1 MPLTFR
7 DPFQDR
13 GLLVPAETEADAVT
27 RRPLRLASGVVEE
40 QEAGQNSQVE
50 PYSLSR
56 RSSVAS
62 SVDATRSDL
71 QEHLVVMG
79 MQRSKAR
86 ERAAVLVENGY
97 TSVEE
102 FEALTD
108 DELQQNGFKD
118 GDLKKIATFRGR
130 SPRQHST
137 STSNVVMFDS
147 VQWLR
152 WEGDKRGWRPYEAQ
166 VAEKLEKGYKRGQDK
181 VTFDK
186 CSSDGLVT
194 SELVDLSTMI
204 HFPEEG
210 VKVDQTVWVRNYKT
224 VPWTRGEVEQL
235 DTESNKPKVKA
246 RQGRVRFPSGVKWK
260 ALTAK
265 KALTALILQNARDRR
280 LNKAQIA
287 RIEAEC
293 EPMGSLAL
301 STRARKLGCSQADI
315 EVAME
320 SPVKW
325 KAPEINKPRMWKYV
339 ETKPPGF
346 TCYELYHHGSSW
358 DVAYENS
365 RSAVHTIPTCFIK
378 LLLWHLLQPVMYI
391 YVFLTAYST
400 LDTMQQRLGSF
411 VLLRES
417 LYLLALLACVVANP
431 AFLLVDVSASAR
443 DDPRFGVHVHSGY
456 TFLARYVLAPEK
468 YVVGALFGTVKIC
481 SRKVADCW
489 DWSVSYLFDLCALGA
504 LTAGVATDGG
514 LPLVLFVGYAAS
526 AVAAVSITG
535 VLLADGVKR
544 GQKKANR
551 AVVNAVGFVVVV
563 AMPLI
568 TNSLGVMI
576 AVVCAGAVLLVWD
589 WSAHRQSD
597 NSGDDEDEEE
607 EDYEES
613 EDVANLLEVEV
624 TEVEV

>member
-13 GLLVPAETEADAVT
+13 GLPTETEADAVT
-27 RRPLRLASGVVEE
+27 RVTRRPLASGVVEE

-79 MQRSKAR
+79 MLRSKAR

-137 STSNVVMFDS
+137 VDMFDS

-152 WEGDKRGWRPYEAQ
+152 WTGDKHGWKPYGGA
-166 VAEKLEKGYKRGQDK
+166 AACKLEKGYKRGQDK

-186 CSSDGLVT
+186 YSSDGLVT

-204 HFPEEG
+204 RFPEERRS
-210 VKVDQTVWVRNYKT
+210 VKVGQTVWVRNYKT
-224 VPWTRGEVEQL
+224 VPWTRGKVRQL
-235 DTESNKPKVKA
+235 DTASNEPKVKA
-246 RQGRVRFPSGVKWK
+246 TEGRVKKPTGVKSKW
-260 ALTAK
+260 
-265 KALTALILQNARDRR
+265 
-280 LNKAQIA
+280 
-287 RIEAEC
+287 EAAETH
-293 EPMGSLAL
+293 E
-301 STRARKLGCSQADI
+301 
-315 EVAME
+315 
-320 SPVKW
+320 
-325 KAPEINKPRMWKYV
+325 PRMWKYV

-346 TCYELYHHGSSW
+346 TCHELYHHGSSW
-358 DVAYENS
+358 RVAHENS
-365 RSAVHTIPTCFIK
+365 RSTVHTIPTCFIK
-378 LLLWHLLQPVMYI
+378 LLFWHLLQPVMYI

-400 LDTMQQRLGSF
+400 LDTVQQRLGSF

-443 DDPRFGVHVHSGY
+443 DDPRFGVRSGY

-468 YVVGALFGTVKIC
+468 YVVGALLVKIC
-481 SRKVADCW
+481 GRKVADCW

-597 NSGDDEDEEE
+597 NSGDDEEEEE

>member
-13 GLLVPAETEADAVT
+13 GLPTETEADAVT
-27 RRPLRLASGVVEE
+27 RVTRRPLASGVVEE

-79 MQRSKAR
+79 MLRSKAR

-118 GDLKKIATFRGR
+118 GDLKKIAIFRGR
-130 SPRQHST
+130 SPREHST
-137 STSNVVMFDS
+137 STSNVDMSDS
-147 VQWLR
+147 VQWL
-152 WEGDKRGWRPYEAQ
+152 WWDGDNRGWQPYDPQ
-166 VAEKLEKGYKRGQDK
+166 VADKLETGYKRGQYR
-181 VTFDK
+181 VPFDK
-186 CSSDGLVT
+186 Y
-194 SELVDLSTMI
+194 
-204 HFPEEG
+204 FPEEG
-210 VKVDQTVWVRNYKT
+210 VKVGQTVWVRNYKT
-224 VPWTRGEVEQL
+224 VPWTRGKVDRQL
-235 DTESNKPKVKA
+235 DTASNMPKVKA
-246 RQGRVRFPSGVKWK
+246 RQGRVRKPPGVKSPVKKWK
-260 ALTAK
+260 A
-265 KALTALILQNARDRR
+265 
-280 LNKAQIA
+280 
-287 RIEAEC
+287 AE
-293 EPMGSLAL
+293 
-301 STRARKLGCSQADI
+301 
-315 EVAME
+315 
-320 SPVKW
+320 
-325 KAPEINKPRMWKYV
+325 PRMWKYV

-346 TCYELYHHGSSW
+346 TCYELYHHELPWCRSW

-400 LDTMQQRLGSF
+400 LDTVQQRLGSF

-481 SRKVADCW
+481 GRKVADCW

-597 NSGDDEDEEE
+597 NSGDDEEEEE